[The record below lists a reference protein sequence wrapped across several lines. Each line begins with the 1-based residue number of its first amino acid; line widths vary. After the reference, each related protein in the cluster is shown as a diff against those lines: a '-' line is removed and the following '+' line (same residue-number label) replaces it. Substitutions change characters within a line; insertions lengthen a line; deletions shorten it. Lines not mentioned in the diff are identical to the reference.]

1 MDLFPDGAF
10 VRLRSRAI
18 SWKYLH
24 ADGDWAGV
32 SLRRCGRVPS
42 LEAVWRVE
50 HWVHEG
56 VTYLRLQSA
65 AYGRY
70 LALSGEDAG
79 EDAPSGHLGLK
90 AAQRDIDDST
100 MVNFLSWRWRVER
113 VKPLKNYVRL
123 RHFNRDLRANGRLLM
138 WNNGVT
144 VDFNLARRLSTMM
157 QWTVHP
163 VAATSVPLPFP
174 AAPPAHQIPLQQIPL
189 LLWRRIWRGRQLPV
203 PARTIRHVRASDE
216 GNFDQNHL
224 NWRAFGIYDHSVFNL
239 RTQLGQ
245 LQHDWNGD
253 MFGFT
258 LCIRPGLNGRLMP
271 LVTDLPRSLDPMYI
285 VVLRTGSPAAAAL
298 VYPVLL

>member
-79 EDAPSGHLGLK
+79 DDAPSGHLGLK

-174 AAPPAHQIPLQQIPL
+174 AAPPAHQV
-189 LLWRRIWRGRQLPV
+189 RGFVAILSPSSQSHCIGIGMQLSS
-203 PARTIRHVRASDE
+203 I
-216 GNFDQNHL
+216 
-224 NWRAFGIYDHSVFNL
+224 
-239 RTQLGQ
+239 
-245 LQHDWNGD
+245 
-253 MFGFT
+253 
-258 LCIRPGLNGRLMP
+258 GL
-271 LVTDLPRSLDPMYI
+271 YI
-285 VVLRTGSPAAAAL
+285 VPCIAL
-298 VYPVLL
+298 LGTSIMDAFCLKLLISSDTRQDY